1 MRKTSINVSEN
12 LDSNIT
18 ELQQLTNQSDFIR
31 VLETA
36 VYNYLRMVK
45 SSGSYTPIYALD
57 KVWIDAD
64 KTGDESKTLYVDNGY
79 HKTRIR
85 KADSYE
91 ELLEHQVFYVQ
102 VESDDL
108 VYPYAKFEYEE
119 VKPSPDSDFWSVV
132 EMVGVTPD
140 NWQPSYFQQAAV
152 AIVPKAQLI

>member
-1 MRKTSINVSEN
+1 MRKTSINVSES
-12 LDSNIT
+12 LDSNIA
-18 ELQQLTNQSDFIR
+18 ELQRLTNQSDFIR
-31 VLETA
+31 VIETA

-45 SSGSYTPIYALD
+45 SSGSYTPIYTLD

-64 KTGDESKTLYVDNGY
+64 KTDHESKTSLVDNGY

-91 ELLEHQVFYVQ
+91 ELLERQLFYVQ

-108 VYPYAKFEYEE
+108 VYPYAKFDYEE
-119 VKPSPDSDFWSVV
+119 VKPPSDSDFWQVA

-152 AIVPKAQLI
+152 AIVPKAGLT